1 MDKAIIKNLLSEPN
15 IRRLCDIFGN
25 DADLHIVGG
34 AIRDLILNRQ
44 PKDIDFATKLT
55 PQQMIKKLNNA
66 SPLQLPQARIMTSQE
81 LLPRV
86 ADLIEEINQINNL
99 IDYDDPA
106 EQALQTL
113 LDVATDTK
121 TEMETGVAA

>member
-1 MDKAIIKNLLSEPN
+1 MNNKQII
-15 IRRLCDIFGN
+15 
-25 DADLHIVGG
+25 
-34 AIRDLILNRQ
+34 
-44 PKDIDFATKLT
+44 
-55 PQQMIKKLNNA
+55 QQMIKKLNNA